1 VEKPWADPAL
11 WRTPAPGELTRRMPE
26 FSGYAHVALTVTDL
40 AESVPFYETVFES
53 APVTELVT
61 DDFVRKIFPAGNGQI
76 FGVTEYHEKKP
87 GRFDFL
93 LPGLDHV
100 SFAVPTRAAVL
111 ALQQRLEAAGI
122 SVDLTDAPYGSVL
135 NIKDP
140 DGNAVEFFGPSA
152 D

>member
-1 VEKPWADPAL
+1 
-11 WRTPAPGELTRRMPE
+11 MPE

-40 AESVPFYETVFES
+40 AESVPFYATVFES
-53 APVTELVT
+53 DPVTELVT
-61 DDFVRKIFPAGNGQI
+61 DDFVRKIFPVGDGQI
-76 FGVTEYHEKKP
+76 FGVTEYGEKEP

-100 SFAVPTRAAVL
+100 SFAVSTRAGVL

-122 SVDLTDAPYGSVL
+122 ASDRADVPYGTVL

-140 DGNAVEFFGPSA
+140 DGNAIEFFGPPA